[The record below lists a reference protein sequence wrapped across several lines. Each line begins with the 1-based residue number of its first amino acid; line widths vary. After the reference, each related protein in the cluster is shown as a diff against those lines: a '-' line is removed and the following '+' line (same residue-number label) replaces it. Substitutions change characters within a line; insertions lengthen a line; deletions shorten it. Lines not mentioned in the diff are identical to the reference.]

1 MEELWNIMFTSRDFL
16 RVEYNVLSENVTRDV
31 SQSNRHYL
39 KSYSKLLY
47 SLKILFCSHMKDTL
61 FPQER
66 YFVHSIYYFVPTTY
80 HLGTGIQK
88 CGWVKQVFSDTILKG
103 DHPRTTVTNIDS
115 SWLGGF
121 REEDLWM
128 CFPRVAGV
136 KLSSPLAVILDRTG
150 TCQTQF
156 WKDYCGQVWFQLSQ

>member
-1 MEELWNIMFTSRDFL
+1 MWKNDHPRL
-16 RVEYNVLSENVTRDV
+16 RLGWYFSSCVNLPIHLHPRAVWLY
-31 SQSNRHYL
+31 
-39 KSYSKLLY
+39 Y

-88 CGWVKQVFSDTILKG
+88 CGWVKQVFLDTILKG
-103 DHPRTTVTNIDS
+103 DHPRTIVTNFDS

-121 REEDLWM
+121 RKEDLWM
-128 CFPRVAGV
+128 CFPRVFYV
-136 KLSSPLAVILDRTG
+136 KLSSPLAVILDRTR

-156 WKDYCGQVWFQLSQ
+156 WKGTI